1 MQYIKL
7 LSCALVSTIFLISGA
22 NARSW
27 HAQELV
33 CKGTAIL
40 GNDTIS
46 DEFVLRLSGSS
57 IEIRGEPGATST
69 FDGTVY
75 KVCFE
80 SQDEIDFEY
89 TTEKC
94 GTPNSTRFGSIQKV
108 TGILKVSR
116 KDMPMR
122 FIGRYKCKPTRQTLD

>member
-1 MQYIKL
+1 M
-7 LSCALVSTIFLISGA
+7 IFLISGA
-22 NARSW
+22 NAQSW
-27 HAQELV
+27 HAKELV
-33 CKGTAIL
+33 CKGTATQ
-40 GNDTIS
+40 GNSTVS
-46 DEFVLRLSGSS
+46 DEFVLRLSGGS
-57 IEIRGEPGATST
+57 IEIRGEPGTTST

-80 SQDEIDFEY
+80 SQEEIDFEY

-122 FIGRYKCKPTRQTLD
+122 FIGHYRCKPTRQALD